1 VGLTNERTEGRSY
14 RVARRARKFLLYSL
28 LVLVVVLYSVP
39 MIWLVSTSLKEEG
52 RVFSKTIEW
61 LPRPPTLENYRNAFA
76 KYPLAR
82 WLLNSAIVA
91 VVTVSLT
98 ILISVPA
105 GYALARAK
113 LKGSSI
119 MFGLCL
125 LSLMVPI
132 EAYLVPLYIIFSELR
147 LVNKYVGLVLPQLSN
162 GFAVFLIRQ
171 FVQQIPK
178 ELEEAAIIDGASR
191 WQVLTRIVAP
201 NLTPALATV
210 IIFRFMASWNSFAWP
225 LIAASSDAVK
235 TQPVGLAIHVF
246 GVVGGSMAS
255 PRYGLS
261 MAAAFVAT
269 LPTIIVFLAMQRYF
283 VEGIATSGLK

>member
-1 VGLTNERTEGRSY
+1 MGLTNERTEGRSY
-14 RVARRARKFLLYSL
+14 RAARRTRKLLQYSL
-28 LVLVVVLYSVP
+28 LILVVAFYSIP

-61 LPRPPTLENYRNAFA
+61 LPRPTTLENYGNAFSR
-76 KYPLAR
+76 YPLAR
-82 WLLNSAIVA
+82 WLINSAIVA
-91 VVTVSLT
+91 VATLSLT

-113 LKGSSI
+113 FKGSSI
-119 MFGLCL
+119 LFGLCL

-147 LVNKYVGLVLPQLSN
+147 LVDKYIGLVLPQLSN

-171 FVQQIPK
+171 FVQQIPI

-201 NLTPALATV
+201 NLTGSGHSDHIPVHGKLEQLCLATH
-210 IIFRFMASWNSFAWP
+210 
-225 LIAASSDAVK
+225 SSEPDAVK

-269 LPTIIVFLAMQRYF
+269 LPTIIVFLVMQRYF

>member
-1 VGLTNERTEGRSY
+1 MGLTNERTEGRSY

-61 LPRPPTLENYRNAFA
+61 LPRPPTLENRNAFA

-82 WLLNSAIVA
+82 LLNSVSA

>member
-1 VGLTNERTEGRSY
+1 
-14 RVARRARKFLLYSL
+14 
-28 LVLVVVLYSVP
+28 
-39 MIWLVSTSLKEEG
+39 
-52 RVFSKTIEW
+52 
-61 LPRPPTLENYRNAFA
+61 
-76 KYPLAR
+76 
-82 WLLNSAIVA
+82 
-91 VVTVSLT
+91 
-98 ILISVPA
+98 
-105 GYALARAK
+105 
-113 LKGSSI
+113 
-119 MFGLCL
+119 
-125 LSLMVPI
+125 
-132 EAYLVPLYIIFSELR
+132 
-147 LVNKYVGLVLPQLSN
+147 
-162 GFAVFLIRQ
+162 LIRQ
-171 FVQQIPK
+171 FVQQIPI

-210 IIFRFMASWNSFAWP
+210 TIFRFMASWNSFAWP

-269 LPTIIVFLAMQRYF
+269 LPTIIVFLVMQRYF

>member
-1 VGLTNERTEGRSY
+1 MGSTNERTEGHSY

-28 LVLVVVLYSVP
+28 LVLVVVLYSIP

-61 LPRPPTLENYRNAFA
+61 LPRPPTLENYRNAFSR
-76 KYPLAR
+76 YPLAR

-113 LKGSSI
+113 LKGGSI
-119 MFGLCL
+119 IFGLCL